1 MCVDVANAK
10 CIEFMQN
17 FHITEMNYLVDL
29 VSWQIWCKMR
39 IMFYFMLNIYKKN
52 KSYCSCGDF
61 NNLKSQNEQNTKI
74 PVVFNFLAVKQ
85 FVNSLQKLT

>member
-1 MCVDVANAK
+1 
-10 CIEFMQN
+10 
-17 FHITEMNYLVDL
+17 
-29 VSWQIWCKMR
+29 
-39 IMFYFMLNIYKKN
+39 MLNIYKKN

-74 PVVFNFLAVKQ
+74 PVAFNFLAVKQ